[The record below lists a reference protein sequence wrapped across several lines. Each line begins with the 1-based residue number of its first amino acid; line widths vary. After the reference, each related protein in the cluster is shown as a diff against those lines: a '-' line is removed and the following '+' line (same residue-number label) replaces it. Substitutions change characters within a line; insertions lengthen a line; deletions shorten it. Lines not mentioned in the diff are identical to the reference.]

1 MLAAIMLVVA
11 GAPSMAAAMP
21 CDPCPPDCAMMKAAM
36 VLADQHGKAPQ
47 QQERPESPCKASIA
61 CPVAVVA
68 PLLAETAAPVWFAP
82 QVADR
87 PTLIQAAAPSRPPD
101 RTLRPPIKL

>member
-11 GAPSMAAAMP
+11 GAPSVATAMP

-36 VLADQHGKAPQ
+36 AQADHHGKASQ

-68 PLLAETAAPVWFAP
+68 PLLTVAAAPVWFAP
-82 QVADR
+82 QAAEQVA
-87 PTLIQAAAPSRPPD
+87 LVQAAAPSRPPD
-101 RTLRPPIKL
+101 RTLRPPIQL